1 MPDETISTASPTG
14 QAIDS
19 LSANEFAVEIEGT
32 RATGIFRVSGL
43 VTFKLDVKP
52 SLTKVVRDPFKI
64 VKMVQR
70 DPNLPFNRWVRETVQ
85 VKDDIVRPLRTL
97 EIIALDD
104 GVETRRWKIK
114 GAWISEISYSDFD
127 SGSSEL
133 VQETLVIHYEDVEE
147 TWMTTAVEAAATT

>member
-85 VKDDIVRPLRTL
+85 AKDDIVRPLRTL

>member
-1 MPDETISTASPTG
+1 V
-14 QAIDS
+14 QA
-19 LSANEFAVEIEGT
+19 
-32 RATGIFRVSGL
+32 
-43 VTFKLDVKP
+43 
-52 SLTKVVRDPFKI
+52 
-64 VKMVQR
+64 
-70 DPNLPFNRWVRETVQ
+70 
-85 VKDDIVRPLRTL
+85 KDDIVRPLRTL

>member
-1 MPDETISTASPTG
+1 MPDEMISTASPTG

-85 VKDDIVRPLRTL
+85 AKDDIVRPLRTL

-133 VQETLVIHYEDVEE
+133 VQETLVIHHEDVEE

>member
-1 MPDETISTASPTG
+1 MPDESISTASPTG
-14 QAIDS
+14 QAVDS
-19 LSANEFAVEIEGT
+19 LSANEFAVELEGVH
-32 RATGIFRVSGL
+32 ATGIFRVSGL

-52 SLTKVVRDPFKI
+52 SLTKLVRDPFKI
-64 VKMVQR
+64 SKMVQQ
-70 DPNLPFNRWVRETVQ
+70 DPELAFNRWVRETVQ
-85 VKDDIVRPLRTL
+85 AKDDIVRPLRTL
-97 EIIALDD
+97 EVVALDE

-147 TWMTTAVEAAATT
+147 IWISTAVEAVTTT